1 MILQFQLERFKAFE
15 KHEPIRLAPLT
26 IVAGVNS
33 SGKSTLLQALLLL
46 KQTIQADLNSEALA
60 LDGAYLQYSQLRE
73 MAFGLPQQGAASIKY
88 SFVVAGRFGEGQVE
102 FELRHKKLPGDGKR
116 SGIVVNT
123 FMCSTGDDKLSL
135 RLRDKCYLWPADRP
149 LLPVSLE
156 SVKPVGVAKVEFECF
171 LPKIITQKFEGIG
184 NEPSSQTEYRVPI
197 EVAPGELAKVI
208 SVLRRDIERL
218 QYLGPVR
225 AAPKR
230 AYVHYTSNYE
240 LAVDGSNAA
249 QVLWLRKDEKIKW
262 LDTKKSLIEGV
273 NECLKMMGLLQGV
286 AAKQFRRIVYQ
297 LQVQTLSDKKKS
309 VTIADVGFGFSQL
322 LPVILR
328 GLLSPD
334 QSLVL
339 FEQPEIH
346 LHPACAGRLA
356 DLFLHFTKSGKQVLV
371 ETHSVELINRLRLHV
386 IENPSFSEQVNIVF
400 VSPPTEV
407 GAGSKVQQLQ
417 LSPDGMVDTWPDG
430 FCDESAN
437 ISRAIIAARQKTR
450 IAK

>member
-1 MILQFQLERFKAFE
+1 MIVQFQLERFKAFE
-15 KHEPIRLAPLT
+15 RHDPIKFAPLT

-46 KQTIQADLNSEALA
+46 KQSLEADLNSEALA

-88 SFVVAGRFGEGQVE
+88 SFVVSGGFGEGQVE
-102 FELRHKKLPGDGKR
+102 FELRHKKLPGKGKR

-123 FMCSTGDDKLSL
+123 FKCSVGREKVSL
-135 RLRDKCYLWPADRP
+135 RLRDQRYHWPADIP
-149 LLPVSLE
+149 SLASLE
-156 SVKPVGVAKVEFECF
+156 SVKPVGIPEVEFDRF
-171 LPKIITQKFEGIG
+171 LPSVIKQQLENIDKES
-184 NEPSSQTEYRVPI
+184 SSQIEYRVPM
-197 EVAPGELAKVI
+197 EVAAGEITKAI
-208 SVLRRDIERL
+208 AVLRRDIEGL

-249 QVLWLRKDEKIKW
+249 QVLWLRKDEKVKW
-262 LDTKKSLIEGV
+262 LDAKKTLIEGV

-286 AAKQFRRIVYQ
+286 AAKQFQRIVYQ

-334 QSLVL
+334 QSLVI

-356 DLFLHFTKSGKQVLV
+356 DLFLHFTKSGKQVFV
-371 ETHSVELINRLRLHV
+371 ETHSAELINRLRLRV
-386 IENPSFSEQVNIVF
+386 IETPAISSQVNIVF
-400 VSPPTEV
+400 VSPPDET
-407 GAGSKVQQLQ
+407 GAGSKVQQLR
-417 LSPDGMVDTWPDG
+417 LGSDGMAETWPDG

-437 ISRAIIAARQKTR
+437 IARAIIAARQKAR
-450 IAK
+450 VEK